1 MQFSRALRYQYLQI
15 SRRLDQRFLFLGG
28 GLVVLLLIS
37 AVFLPESSETD
48 LTPEDQLVEFGTLPN
63 FADYSDVSQMK
74 ADFFAYLEPIVLFHN
89 GQILR
94 QREQLQQLHMRLAA
108 GEPLEGAD
116 REFLLRLSAE
126 YDYGLDSGWEL
137 EIEENLASHP
147 IDRAIRQLLL
157 RVDEV
162 PMDLTVVQAAKESG
176 WGRSRFA
183 VEANNLFGHWCYS
196 TGCGLV
202 PEQRTEG
209 AAHEVRKFA
218 SVADAIGAYMKNL
231 NSYYTYETLRLI
243 RAGLRSSGEP
253 LSGAALA
260 DGLLYYSQRRDA
272 YIDEIKTMIRQYHDF
287 KEEEAGS

>member
-1 MQFSRALRYQYLQI
+1 MRLSRALRYQYLQL
-15 SRRLDQRFLFLGG
+15 SRRLDPRVILFGT
-28 GLVVLLLIS
+28 GLVVLLLIA
-37 AVFLPESSETD
+37 AVFWPESSETE
-48 LTPEDQLVEFGTLPN
+48 LTPEEQLVEFGSLPD
-63 FADYSDVSQMK
+63 FASYSDVSRMK
-74 ADFFAYLEPIVLFHN
+74 ADFFAYLEPIVSYHN
-89 GQILR
+89 RQILQ
-94 QREQLQQLHMRLAA
+94 QREQLQYLYQRLAA
-108 GEPLEGAD
+108 GEQLEGVD
-116 REFLLRLSAE
+116 REFLLLLSAE
-126 YDYGLDSGWEL
+126 YDYGLDSGWEI
-137 EIEENLASHP
+137 EVEENLESHP
-147 IDRAIRQLLL
+147 VNRSIRQLLL

-162 PMDLTVVQAAKESG
+162 PIDLAVVQAAKESG

-196 TGCGLV
+196 AGCGLV

-209 AAHEVRKFA
+209 AVHEVRKFA
-218 SVADAIGAYMKNL
+218 SVVDAIGAYMKNL

-287 KEEEAGS
+287 KEEAES